1 MESVR
6 ADTGNLEDVPVYRTL
21 IEADEFAAVAEVL
34 QSGWL
39 GMGRAVARFEEG
51 VHQAIAAGSRHV
63 VAVSTGHAALHLSM
77 VIAGVGPGDEVIV
90 PSFTHLADVQA
101 ILAVGAQPVFCD
113 IDPLTLCIDI
123 DQAAA
128 LVGPATR
135 ALLIMDYGPH
145 LCDYDSASSLAEAHG
160 LRIVHDA
167 AHAFGS
173 SYRGRPVG
181 SFSDLCIFSFDPVKA
196 LTAIDAGIV
205 VVQHQE
211 ERQRLHRLR
220 LLGSDQPAETMYRND
235 RTWDYDASDDGFR
248 YHLSNVHAAIGVE
261 QLAKLDRIRS
271 TRQAICRR
279 YQEQL
284 KAVQGVEAPACDF
297 DDLNPFLYYVR
308 VPAEHRDRLR
318 DHLAQRGIGTGIHW
332 RPAHLHSRFG
342 GFRRGPLSVT
352 ERVGAEILSLP
363 LHSGMADRVVDRV
376 CNEVA
381 AYFRGRAAPTG

>member
-1 MESVR
+1 
-6 ADTGNLEDVPVYRTL
+6 
-21 IEADEFAAVAEVL
+21 
-34 QSGWL
+34 
-39 GMGRAVARFEEG
+39 MGRAVARFEEG

-63 VAVSTGHAALHLSM
+63 VAVSTGHAALHLCM
-77 VIAGVGPGDEVIV
+77 VIAGVGPGHEVIV

-101 ILAVGAQPVFCD
+101 ILAVGAEPVFCD

-160 LRIVHDA
+160 LRIIHDA

-173 SYRGRPVG
+173 FYRGRPVG
-181 SFSDLCIFSFDPVKA
+181 SFSDLCMFSFDPVKA
-196 LTAIDAGIV
+196 LTAIDAGVIV
-205 VVQHQE
+205 VRHEE

-220 LLGSDQPAETMYRND
+220 LLGSDQPAATMYRND
-235 RTWDYDASDDGFR
+235 RTWDYDATDDGFR

-261 QLAKLDRIRS
+261 QLAKLDRIRA
-271 TRQAICRR
+271 TRQAVCRR

-284 KAVQGVEAPACDF
+284 KAVQGLEAPACDF

-308 VPAEHRDRLR
+308 VDAEHRDRLR
-318 DHLAQRGIGTGIHW
+318 DHLARRGIGTGIHW
-332 RPAHLHSRFG
+332 RPAHLHSRFA
-342 GFRRGPLSVT
+342 GFRHGPLSVT
-352 ERVGAEILSLP
+352 EQVGAEILSLP
-363 LHSGMADRVVDRV
+363 LHSAMADRVVDRV
-376 CNEVA
+376 CDEVA
-381 AYFRGRAAPTG
+381 TYFRPRPTG